1 MSEQS
6 WGEALG
12 SLRRKLGP
20 EMSDTLGIP
29 EPQVEVE
36 VAGWIVALLAV
47 GLALV
52 LAAAVL
58 MWVAL

>member
-1 MSEQS
+1 MTEQS

-29 EPQVEVE
+29 EPQREVE
-36 VAGWIVALLAV
+36 VAGWIVSSNLWWSWAPSESSTT
-47 GLALV
+47 
-52 LAAAVL
+52 
-58 MWVAL
+58 MWTE